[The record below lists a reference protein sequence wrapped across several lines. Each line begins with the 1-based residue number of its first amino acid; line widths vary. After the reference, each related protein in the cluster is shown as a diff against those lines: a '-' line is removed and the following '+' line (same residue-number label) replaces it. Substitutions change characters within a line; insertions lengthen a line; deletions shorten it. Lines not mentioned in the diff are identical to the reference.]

1 MAVAMWPH
9 HFTDEEVD
17 ETWLNEPGEVPEQLT
32 RVAWFRDP
40 LPETL

>member
-17 ETWLNEPGEVPEQLT
+17 ETWLNERGEVPEQLT